1 MKIGIISGGFDPIHS
16 GHVAYIKSAK
26 EKCDFLIVGVNSDA
40 WLTRKKGRPF
50 MSFKERIAII
60 AAMHDV
66 NFATEFDDYDNS
78 AFDLIERA
86 AVMFPDGHLIFMNGG
101 DRTAKNIPEMDLAA
115 ESEIEVEFLFGVGGK
130 NKANSSSWILE
141 DWKAP
146 KVDRPWGFYRTIDK
160 GPKWQVKELTIMPG
174 QSLSDQRH
182 FFRSEHWHVVEGVVT
197 IDLQEPNSNVPHTIE
212 VKPQQ
217 SWDISKKT
225 WHRAYN
231 KTKKPAKIVE
241 IWFGDEL
248 SEEDIER
255 RP

>member
-16 GHVAYIKSAK
+16 GHVAYIKAAK

-50 MSFKERIAII
+50 MKFKERIAILS
-60 AAMHDV
+60 AMHDV
-66 NFATEFDDYDNS
+66 NFATEFDDFDNS

-86 AVMFPDGHLIFMNGG
+86 AVMFPDGHLMFMNGG

-115 ESEIEVEFLFGVGGK
+115 QTELDVEFVFGVGGK

-146 KVDRPWGFYRTIDK
+146 QTERPWGWYRVIDTGK
-160 GPKWQVKELTIMPG
+160 KWKVKELTIMPG
-174 QSLSDQRH
+174 KSLSDQRH
-182 FFRSEHWHVVEGVVT
+182 FFRSEHWHVVEGTVM
-197 IDLQEPNSNVPHTIE
+197 IDLQETPDRIGRTATIKE
-212 VKPQQ
+212 QQ
-217 SWDISKKT
+217 SLDISKKT

-231 KTKKPAKIVE
+231 NTKKPVRIIE

-248 SEEDIER
+248 NEEDIER